1 MIGQGLGRVAQAE
14 KLSIQQLEE
23 ALENRTIP
31 AYIGIPLLEEKV
43 QIEQRMKMAQAGQM
57 PPPEMTIADQVMGQ
71 AQELSGGID
80 QAPIDFAP
88 EMAGGGIVA
97 FEDGGQVQRFQNQGM
112 VQEQIP
118 PMTPEE
124 LRRYQMTKELPERFK
139 NAAQTDPGALEDPG
153 IAPRMDQPPPPPD
166 QGLGA
171 ATRGFEPLDPTKI
184 LEQTET
190 LYSGLYGKGT
200 GAAAP
205 GDKMGYVQ
213 KAEDFFKAA
222 GVNLDMAAQQ
232 AAEIAAEKE
241 ALGKDRE
248 EAKNMRIMEAGFAI
262 MAGTSPNAFENI
274 GKGATKAMQGFASDI
289 KDLQKTERELA
300 NASRQMMQAQ
310 NQIRMGV
317 ATAAGDDYQKAVD
330 RYNAANKDMADRKA
344 SLADKIMSDDR
355 SRQIVKAQMQSN
367 LKDTTD
373 EVFAKMIAEGAPN
386 NAATRVEAKKEAAK
400 ILGTTQLYGQRE
412 RREGSASERA
422 DKALNSPLNPYF
434 TPYREAVKS
443 GNEAEARRIFNIV
456 RNQML
461 DRDEG
466 TQGATSMRGGEAPPL
481 PPGFQL
487 QPIS

>member
-112 VQEQIP
+112 VQIP

-124 LRRYQMTKELPERFK
+124 LRRYQITKELPERFK
-139 NAAQTDPGALEDPG
+139 NAAQTDPGALEDTG
-153 IAPRMDQPPPPPD
+153 IAPRMDQPSPPPN

-171 ATRGFEPLDPTKI
+171 ATRGFEPLDPNKI

-330 RYNAANKDMADRKA
+330 RYNAAKEKIADRKVG
-344 SLADKIMSDDR
+344 LAEKLISNETSQKI
-355 SRQIVKAQMQSN
+355 VAAQMKS
-367 LKDTTD
+367 KPTTF
-373 EVFAKMIAEGAPN
+373 E
-386 NAATRVEAKKEAAK
+386 
-400 ILGTTQLYGQRE
+400 QQRD
-412 RREGSASERA
+412 S
-422 DKALNSPLNPYF
+422 L
-434 TPYREAVKS
+434 
-443 GNEAEARRIFNIV
+443 
-456 RNQML
+456 
-461 DRDEG
+461 
-466 TQGATSMRGGEAPPL
+466 MRGGMSEVEATKLIIGATRTGALTPALLEKEFNDFGVIQQAKYKNRGINTSKEYAAWRLAGNEPL
-481 PPGFQL
+481 ESGVGGAATGQIVRQFSDIQ
-487 QPIS
+487 

>member
-1 MIGQGLGRVAQAE
+1 MIGQGLGRVALAE
-14 KLSIQQLEE
+14 RLSISQLEE
-23 ALENRTIP
+23 AIQNRTIP
-31 AYIGIPLLEEKV
+31 AYIGIPLLEEKT
-43 QIEQRMKMAQAGQM
+43 QLEERMRAAQMGMTPQ
-57 PPPEMTIADQVMGQ
+57 PEMTIADQVMQQ
-71 AQELSGGID
+71 ANMAQGGID
-80 QAPIDFAP
+80 EIPVEM

-112 VQEQIP
+112 VQIP

-139 NAAQTDPGALEDPG
+139 NAAQTDPGALEDTG
-153 IAPRMDQPPPPPD
+153 IAPRMDQPSPPPD

-184 LEQTET
+184 LQQTEA

-274 GKGATKAMQGFASDI
+274 GKGATQALKGYTSDI
-289 KDLQKTERELA
+289 KDLQKTERELGDA
-300 NASRQMMQAQ
+300 TRKMMQAQ

-317 ATAAGDDYQKAVD
+317 ATAAGEDYQKAVE
-330 RYNAANKDMADRKA
+330 RYNAAKEKMADRKA
-344 SLADKIMSDDR
+344 GLAEKLISNR
-355 SRQIVKAQMQSN
+355 TSQQIVEAQMRSKPSDV
-367 LKDTTD
+367 L
-373 EVFAKMIAEGAPN
+373 
-386 NAATRVEAKKEAAK
+386 
-400 ILGTTQLYGQRE
+400 
-412 RREGSASERA
+412 
-422 DKALNSPLNPYF
+422 
-434 TPYREAVKS
+434 REACCS
-443 GNEAEARRIFNIV
+443 
-456 RNQML
+456 
-461 DRDEG
+461 
-466 TQGATSMRGGEAPPL
+466 
-481 PPGFQL
+481 
-487 QPIS
+487 

>member
-1 MIGQGLGRVAQAE
+1 
-14 KLSIQQLEE
+14 
-23 ALENRTIP
+23 
-31 AYIGIPLLEEKV
+31 
-43 QIEQRMKMAQAGQM
+43 MAQAGQM

-139 NAAQTDPGALEDPG
+139 NAAQTDPGALEDTG
-153 IAPRMDQPPPPPD
+153 IAPRMDQPSPPPD

-330 RYNAANKDMADRKA
+330 RYDAAKEKIADRKA

-461 DRDEG
+461 DRDDEG
-466 TQGATSMRGGEAPPL
+466 AQGAARPASSSGQIVRQ
-481 PPGFQL
+481 FSDIQ
-487 QPIS
+487 

>member
-139 NAAQTDPGALEDPG
+139 NAAQTDPGALEDTG
-153 IAPRMDQPPPPPD
+153 IAPRMDQPSPPPD

-184 LEQTET
+184 LQQTEA

-330 RYNAANKDMADRKA
+330 RYNAAKEKIADRKVG
-344 SLADKIMSDDR
+344 LAEKLISNETSQKI
-355 SRQIVKAQMQSN
+355 VAAQMKS
-367 LKDTTD
+367 KPTTF
-373 EVFAKMIAEGAPN
+373 E
-386 NAATRVEAKKEAAK
+386 
-400 ILGTTQLYGQRE
+400 QQRD
-412 RREGSASERA
+412 S
-422 DKALNSPLNPYF
+422 L
-434 TPYREAVKS
+434 
-443 GNEAEARRIFNIV
+443 
-456 RNQML
+456 
-461 DRDEG
+461 
-466 TQGATSMRGGEAPPL
+466 MRGGMSEVEATKLIIGATRTGALTPALLEKEFNDFGIIQQAKYKNRGINTSKEYAAWRLAGNEPL
-481 PPGFQL
+481 ESGVGGGSSGEKVIDFGS
-487 QPIS
+487 IR

>member
-139 NAAQTDPGALEDPG
+139 NAAQTDPGALEDTG
-153 IAPRMDQPPPPPD
+153 IAPRMDQPSPPPD

-184 LEQTET
+184 LQQTEA

-330 RYNAANKDMADRKA
+330 RYNAAKEKIADRKVG
-344 SLADKIMSDDR
+344 LAEKLISNETSQKI
-355 SRQIVKAQMQSN
+355 VAAQMKS
-367 LKDTTD
+367 KPTTF
-373 EVFAKMIAEGAPN
+373 E
-386 NAATRVEAKKEAAK
+386 
-400 ILGTTQLYGQRE
+400 QQRD
-412 RREGSASERA
+412 S
-422 DKALNSPLNPYF
+422 L
-434 TPYREAVKS
+434 
-443 GNEAEARRIFNIV
+443 
-456 RNQML
+456 
-461 DRDEG
+461 
-466 TQGATSMRGGEAPPL
+466 MRGGMSEVEATKLIIGATRTGALTPALLEKEFNDFGVIQQAKYKNRGINTSKEYAAWRLAGNEPL
-481 PPGFQL
+481 ESGVGGGSSGEKVIDFGS
-487 QPIS
+487 IR

>member
-57 PPPEMTIADQVMGQ
+57 APPEMTIADQVMGQ

-112 VQEQIP
+112 VQIP

-139 NAAQTDPGALEDPG
+139 NAAQTDPGALEDTG
-153 IAPRMDQPPPPPD
+153 IAPRMDQPSPPPD

-184 LEQTET
+184 LQQTEA
-190 LYSGLYGKGT
+190 LYSGLYGEGT

-205 GDKMGYVQ
+205 GEKMGYVQ

-330 RYNAANKDMADRKA
+330 RYNAAKEKIADRKVG
-344 SLADKIMSDDR
+344 LAEKLISNETSQKI
-355 SRQIVKAQMQSN
+355 VAAQMKS
-367 LKDTTD
+367 KPTTF
-373 EVFAKMIAEGAPN
+373 E
-386 NAATRVEAKKEAAK
+386 
-400 ILGTTQLYGQRE
+400 QQRD
-412 RREGSASERA
+412 S
-422 DKALNSPLNPYF
+422 L
-434 TPYREAVKS
+434 
-443 GNEAEARRIFNIV
+443 
-456 RNQML
+456 
-461 DRDEG
+461 
-466 TQGATSMRGGEAPPL
+466 MRGGMSEVEATKLIIGATRTGALTPALLEKEFNDFGVIQQAKYKNRGINTSKEYAAWRLAGNEPL
-481 PPGFQL
+481 ESGVGGAATGQIVRQFSDIQ
-487 QPIS
+487 

>member
-57 PPPEMTIADQVMGQ
+57 APPEMTIADQVMGQ
-71 AQELSGGID
+71 AEELSGGID

-112 VQEQIP
+112 VQIE

-139 NAAQTDPGALEDPG
+139 NAAQTDPGALEDTG
-153 IAPRMDQPPPPPD
+153 IAPRMDQPSPPPD

-184 LEQTET
+184 LQQTEA
-190 LYSGLYGKGT
+190 LYSGLYGEGT

-205 GDKMGYVQ
+205 GEKMGYVQ

-330 RYNAANKDMADRKA
+330 RYNAAKEKIADRKVG
-344 SLADKIMSDDR
+344 LAEKLISNETSQKI
-355 SRQIVKAQMQSN
+355 VAAQMKS
-367 LKDTTD
+367 KPTTF
-373 EVFAKMIAEGAPN
+373 E
-386 NAATRVEAKKEAAK
+386 
-400 ILGTTQLYGQRE
+400 QQRD
-412 RREGSASERA
+412 S
-422 DKALNSPLNPYF
+422 L
-434 TPYREAVKS
+434 
-443 GNEAEARRIFNIV
+443 
-456 RNQML
+456 
-461 DRDEG
+461 
-466 TQGATSMRGGEAPPL
+466 MRGGMSEVEATKLIIGATRTGALTPALLEKEFNDFGVIQQAKYKNRGINTSKEYAAWRLAGNEPL
-481 PPGFQL
+481 ESGVGGGSSGEKVIDFGS
-487 QPIS
+487 IR

>member
-71 AQELSGGID
+71 AEELSGGID

-139 NAAQTDPGALEDPG
+139 NAAQTDPGALEDTG
-153 IAPRMDQPPPPPD
+153 IAPRMDQPSPPPD

-184 LEQTET
+184 LQQTEA
-190 LYSGLYGKGT
+190 LYSGLYGEGT

-205 GDKMGYVQ
+205 GEKMGYVQ

-330 RYNAANKDMADRKA
+330 RYNAAKEKIADRKVG
-344 SLADKIMSDDR
+344 LAEKLISNETSQKI
-355 SRQIVKAQMQSN
+355 VAAQMKS
-367 LKDTTD
+367 KPTTF
-373 EVFAKMIAEGAPN
+373 E
-386 NAATRVEAKKEAAK
+386 
-400 ILGTTQLYGQRE
+400 QQRD
-412 RREGSASERA
+412 S
-422 DKALNSPLNPYF
+422 L
-434 TPYREAVKS
+434 
-443 GNEAEARRIFNIV
+443 
-456 RNQML
+456 
-461 DRDEG
+461 
-466 TQGATSMRGGEAPPL
+466 MRGGMSEVEATKLIIGATRTGALTPALLEKEFNDFGVIQQAKYKNRGINTSKEYAAWRLAGNEPL
-481 PPGFQL
+481 ESGVGGAATGQIVRQFSDIQ
-487 QPIS
+487 

>member
-57 PPPEMTIADQVMGQ
+57 PPPQMTIADQVMGQ
-71 AQELSGGID
+71 AEELSGGID
-80 QAPIDFAP
+80 QVPMDFAP

-124 LRRYQMTKELPERFK
+124 LRRYQLTKELPERFK
-139 NAAQTDPGALEDPG
+139 NAAQTDPGALEDTG
-153 IAPRMDQPPPPPD
+153 IAPRMDQPSPPPD

-222 GVNLDMAAQQ
+222 GVNLNMAAQQ

-248 EAKNMRIMEAGFAI
+248 KAKNMRIVEAGFAI

-330 RYNAANKDMADRKA
+330 RYNAANDKMAERKVG
-344 SLADKIMSDDR
+344 LAEKLISNKT
-355 SRQIVKAQMQSN
+355 SQQIVEAQM
-367 LKDTTD
+367 KPKPTTF
-373 EVFAKMIAEGAPN
+373 E
-386 NAATRVEAKKEAAK
+386 
-400 ILGTTQLYGQRE
+400 QQRD
-412 RREGSASERA
+412 S
-422 DKALNSPLNPYF
+422 L
-434 TPYREAVKS
+434 
-443 GNEAEARRIFNIV
+443 
-456 RNQML
+456 
-461 DRDEG
+461 
-466 TQGATSMRGGEAPPL
+466 MRGGMSEVEATKLIIGATRTGALTPALLEKEFNDFGVIQQAKYKNRGINTSKEYAAWRLAGNEPL
-481 PPGFQL
+481 ESGVGGGSSGEKVIDFGS
-487 QPIS
+487 IR

>member
-57 PPPEMTIADQVMGQ
+57 APPEMTIADQVMGQ
-71 AQELSGGID
+71 AEELSGGID

-112 VQEQIP
+112 VQIE

-139 NAAQTDPGALEDPG
+139 NAAQTDPGALEDTG
-153 IAPRMDQPPPPPD
+153 IAPRMDQPSPPPD

-184 LEQTET
+184 LQQTEA
-190 LYSGLYGKGT
+190 LYSGLYGEGT

-205 GDKMGYVQ
+205 GEKMGYVQ

-330 RYNAANKDMADRKA
+330 RYNAAKEKIADRKVG
-344 SLADKIMSDDR
+344 LAEKLISNETSQKI
-355 SRQIVKAQMQSN
+355 VAAQMKS
-367 LKDTTD
+367 KPTTF
-373 EVFAKMIAEGAPN
+373 E
-386 NAATRVEAKKEAAK
+386 
-400 ILGTTQLYGQRE
+400 QQRD
-412 RREGSASERA
+412 S
-422 DKALNSPLNPYF
+422 L
-434 TPYREAVKS
+434 
-443 GNEAEARRIFNIV
+443 
-456 RNQML
+456 
-461 DRDEG
+461 
-466 TQGATSMRGGEAPPL
+466 MRGGMSEVEATKLIIGATRTGALTPALLEKEFNDFGVIQQAKYKNRGINTSKEYAAWRLAGNEPL
-481 PPGFQL
+481 ESGVGGAATGQIVRQFSDIQ
-487 QPIS
+487 

>member
-57 PPPEMTIADQVMGQ
+57 APPEMTIADQVMGQ

-112 VQEQIP
+112 VQIE

-139 NAAQTDPGALEDPG
+139 NAAQTDPGALEDTG
-153 IAPRMDQPPPPPD
+153 IAPRMDQPSPPPD

-184 LEQTET
+184 LQQTEA
-190 LYSGLYGKGT
+190 LYSGLYGEGT

-222 GVNLDMAAQQ
+222 GVNLNMAAQQ

-330 RYNAANKDMADRKA
+330 RYNAAKEKIADRKVG
-344 SLADKIMSDDR
+344 LAEKLISNETSQKI
-355 SRQIVKAQMQSN
+355 VAAQMKS
-367 LKDTTD
+367 KPTTF
-373 EVFAKMIAEGAPN
+373 E
-386 NAATRVEAKKEAAK
+386 
-400 ILGTTQLYGQRE
+400 QQRD
-412 RREGSASERA
+412 S
-422 DKALNSPLNPYF
+422 L
-434 TPYREAVKS
+434 
-443 GNEAEARRIFNIV
+443 
-456 RNQML
+456 
-461 DRDEG
+461 
-466 TQGATSMRGGEAPPL
+466 MRGGMSEVEATKLIIGATRTGALTPALLEKEFNDFGVIQQAKYKNRGINTSKEYAAWRLAGNEPL
-481 PPGFQL
+481 ESGVGGGSSGEKVIDFGS
-487 QPIS
+487 IR

>member
-139 NAAQTDPGALEDPG
+139 NAAQTDPGALEDTG
-153 IAPRMDQPPPPPD
+153 IAPRMDQPSPPPD

-184 LEQTET
+184 LQQTEA

-330 RYNAANKDMADRKA
+330 RYNAAKEKIADRKVG
-344 SLADKIMSDDR
+344 LAEKLISNETSQKI
-355 SRQIVKAQMQSN
+355 VAAQMKS
-367 LKDTTD
+367 KPTTF
-373 EVFAKMIAEGAPN
+373 E
-386 NAATRVEAKKEAAK
+386 
-400 ILGTTQLYGQRE
+400 QQRD
-412 RREGSASERA
+412 S
-422 DKALNSPLNPYF
+422 L
-434 TPYREAVKS
+434 
-443 GNEAEARRIFNIV
+443 
-456 RNQML
+456 
-461 DRDEG
+461 
-466 TQGATSMRGGEAPPL
+466 MRGGMSEVEATKLIIGATRTGALTPALLEKEFNDFGIIQQAKYKNRGINTSKEYAAWRLAGNEPL
-481 PPGFQL
+481 ESGVGGAATGQIVRQFSDIQ
-487 QPIS
+487 

>member
-1 MIGQGLGRVAQAE
+1 M
-14 KLSIQQLEE
+14 QLKRI
-23 ALENRTIP
+23 LELLRTQV
-31 AYIGIPLLEEKV
+31 LLLV
-43 QIEQRMKMAQAGQM
+43 WI
-57 PPPEMTIADQVMGQ
+57 
-71 AQELSGGID
+71 
-80 QAPIDFAP
+80 
-88 EMAGGGIVA
+88 
-97 FEDGGQVQRFQNQGM
+97 N
-112 VQEQIP
+112 
-118 PMTPEE
+118 
-124 LRRYQMTKELPERFK
+124 
-139 NAAQTDPGALEDPG
+139 
-153 IAPRMDQPPPPPD
+153 PPPPPN

-248 EAKNMRIMEAGFAI
+248 EAKNMRIIEAGFAI

-330 RYNAANKDMADRKA
+330 RYNAANDKMADRKA
-344 SLADKIMSDDR
+344 
-355 SRQIVKAQMQSN
+355 
-367 LKDTTD
+367 
-373 EVFAKMIAEGAPN
+373 
-386 NAATRVEAKKEAAK
+386 
-400 ILGTTQLYGQRE
+400 ILGRQDYE
-412 RREGSASERA
+412 
-422 DKALNSPLNPYF
+422 
-434 TPYREAVKS
+434 
-443 GNEAEARRIFNIV
+443 
-456 RNQML
+456 
-461 DRDEG
+461 
-466 TQGATSMRGGEAPPL
+466 
-481 PPGFQL
+481 
-487 QPIS
+487 

>member
-1 MIGQGLGRVAQAE
+1 M
-14 KLSIQQLEE
+14 
-23 ALENRTIP
+23 
-31 AYIGIPLLEEKV
+31 
-43 QIEQRMKMAQAGQM
+43 
-57 PPPEMTIADQVMGQ
+57 
-71 AQELSGGID
+71 
-80 QAPIDFAP
+80 DFAP

-124 LRRYQMTKELPERFK
+124 LQRYQMTGELPERFK
-139 NAAQTDPGALEDPG
+139 NAAQTDPGALEDTG
-153 IAPRMDQPPPPPD
+153 IAPRMDQPPPPSN

-171 ATRGFEPLDPTKI
+171 GTRGFEPLDPTKI

-205 GDKMGYVQ
+205 GDKIGYVQ

-248 EAKNMRIMEAGFAI
+248 EAKNMRIVEAGLAI

-274 GKGATKAMQGFASDI
+274 GKGATKAMQGFAQDI

-317 ATAAGDDYQKAVD
+317 ATAASDDYQKAVD
-330 RYNAANKDMADRKA
+330 RYNAANDKMADRKA
-344 SLADKIMSDDR
+344 SLADKIMGDDR
-355 SRQIVKAQMQSN
+355 ARQIVEAQSRSSTYEQMRSDALSGDPKRQAFAEKYLGMSKTGAAGETTYSTEWTRASIIDKAQ
-367 LKDTTD
+367 LKKQGINTIQDY
-373 EVFAKMIAEGAPN
+373 IAYRERGGAPLGGG
-386 NAATRVEAKKEAAK
+386 AAT
-400 ILGTTQLYGQRE
+400 GQ
-412 RREGSASERA
+412 
-422 DKALNSPLNPYF
+422 
-434 TPYREAVKS
+434 
-443 GNEAEARRIFNIV
+443 IV
-456 RNQML
+456 RQFS
-461 DRDEG
+461 DI
-466 TQGATSMRGGEAPPL
+466 Q
-481 PPGFQL
+481 
-487 QPIS
+487 

>member
-43 QIEQRMKMAQAGQM
+43 QLEQRMKMAQAGQM
-57 PPPEMTIADQVMGQ
+57 PPPQMTIADQVMGQ
-71 AQELSGGID
+71 AEELSGGID
-80 QAPIDFAP
+80 QVPMNFAP

-124 LRRYQMTKELPERFK
+124 LRRYQMTEELPERFK
-139 NAAQTDPGALEDPG
+139 NAAQTDPGALEDTG
-153 IAPRMDQPPPPPD
+153 IAPRMDQPPPPSN

-205 GDKMGYVQ
+205 GDKIGYVQ

-248 EAKNMRIMEAGFAI
+248 EAKNMRIVEAGLAI

-274 GKGATKAMQGFASDI
+274 GKGATKAMQGFAQDI

-317 ATAAGDDYQKAVD
+317 ATSASDDYQKAVD
-330 RYNAANKDMADRKA
+330 RYNAANKDIADRKA
-344 SLADKIMSDDR
+344 SLAQNLMNERR
-355 SRQIVKAQMQSN
+355 SMQIVKAQMSS
-367 LKDTTD
+367 KPSD
-373 EVFAKMIAEGAPN
+373 FAEKL
-386 NAATRVEAKKEAAK
+386 AA
-400 ILGTTQLYGQRE
+400 L
-412 RREGSASERA
+412 
-422 DKALNSPLNPYF
+422 
-434 TPYREAVKS
+434 
-443 GNEAEARRIFNIV
+443 
-456 RNQML
+456 
-461 DRDEG
+461 
-466 TQGATSMRGGEAPPL
+466 MRGGMSEVEGTKLILGASRTGALTPALLEKEFNDLKITQQMKYKNLGINTPKEYAAWRL
-481 PPGFQL
+481 AGNE
-487 QPIS
+487 PIESGVGGGSSGEKVIDFGSI

>member
-71 AQELSGGID
+71 AEQLSGGID

-112 VQEQIP
+112 VQIE

-139 NAAQTDPGALEDPG
+139 NAAQTDPGALEDTG
-153 IAPRMDQPPPPPD
+153 IAPRMDQPSPPPD

-184 LEQTET
+184 LQQTEA
-190 LYSGLYGKGT
+190 LYSGLYGEGT

-205 GDKMGYVQ
+205 GEKMGYVQ

-330 RYNAANKDMADRKA
+330 RYNAAKEKIADRKVG
-344 SLADKIMSDDR
+344 LAEKLISNETSQKI
-355 SRQIVKAQMQSN
+355 VAAQMKS
-367 LKDTTD
+367 KPTTF
-373 EVFAKMIAEGAPN
+373 E
-386 NAATRVEAKKEAAK
+386 
-400 ILGTTQLYGQRE
+400 QQRD
-412 RREGSASERA
+412 S
-422 DKALNSPLNPYF
+422 L
-434 TPYREAVKS
+434 
-443 GNEAEARRIFNIV
+443 
-456 RNQML
+456 
-461 DRDEG
+461 
-466 TQGATSMRGGEAPPL
+466 MRGGMSEVEATKLIIGATRTGALTPALLEKEFNDFGVIQQAKYKNRGINTSKEYAAWRLAGNEPL
-481 PPGFQL
+481 ESGVGGGSLSAANDPLGLRNP
-487 QPIS
+487 

>member
-57 PPPEMTIADQVMGQ
+57 APPEMTIADQVMGQ

-112 VQEQIP
+112 VQIP

-139 NAAQTDPGALEDPG
+139 NAAQTDPGALEDTG
-153 IAPRMDQPPPPPD
+153 IAPRMDQPSPPPD

-184 LEQTET
+184 LQQTEA
-190 LYSGLYGKGT
+190 LYSGLYGEGT

-330 RYNAANKDMADRKA
+330 RYNAAKEKIADRKVG
-344 SLADKIMSDDR
+344 LAEKLISNETSQKI
-355 SRQIVKAQMQSN
+355 VAAQMKS
-367 LKDTTD
+367 KPTTF
-373 EVFAKMIAEGAPN
+373 E
-386 NAATRVEAKKEAAK
+386 
-400 ILGTTQLYGQRE
+400 QQRD
-412 RREGSASERA
+412 S
-422 DKALNSPLNPYF
+422 L
-434 TPYREAVKS
+434 
-443 GNEAEARRIFNIV
+443 
-456 RNQML
+456 
-461 DRDEG
+461 
-466 TQGATSMRGGEAPPL
+466 MRGGMSEVEATKLIIGATRTGALTPALLEKEFNDFGVIQQAKYKNRGINTSKEYAAWRLAGNEPL
-481 PPGFQL
+481 ESGVGGAATGQIVRQFSDIQ
-487 QPIS
+487 

>member
-57 PPPEMTIADQVMGQ
+57 APPEMTIADQVMGQ
-71 AQELSGGID
+71 AEQLSGGID

-112 VQEQIP
+112 VQIP

-124 LRRYQMTKELPERFK
+124 LRRYQLTKELPERFK
-139 NAAQTDPGALEDPG
+139 NAAQTDPGALEDTG
-153 IAPRMDQPPPPPD
+153 IAPRMDQPSPPPN

-171 ATRGFEPLDPTKI
+171 ATRGFEPLDPNKI

-222 GVNLDMAAQQ
+222 GVNLNMAAQQ

-330 RYNAANKDMADRKA
+330 RYNAAKEKIADRKVG
-344 SLADKIMSDDR
+344 LAEKLISNRTSQQIVESQMGKPSVFSEQLAALKSDD
-355 SRQIVKAQMQSN
+355 
-367 LKDTTD
+367 
-373 EVFAKMIAEGAPN
+373 P
-386 NAATRVEAKKEAAK
+386 ATREAARTA
-400 ILGTTQLYGQRE
+400 IG
-412 RREGSASERA
+412 AS
-422 DKALNSPLNPYF
+422 KTGVLTPALLEKEFNDFGIIQQAKYKNRGINTSKEYAAWRL
-434 TPYREAVKS
+434 A
-443 GNEAEARRIFNIV
+443 GNEPLESGVGGGSLSAANDPLGL
-456 RNQML
+456 RN
-461 DRDEG
+461 
-466 TQGATSMRGGEAPPL
+466 P
-481 PPGFQL
+481 
-487 QPIS
+487 

>member
-57 PPPEMTIADQVMGQ
+57 APPEMTIADQVMGQ

-139 NAAQTDPGALEDPG
+139 NAAQTDPGALEDTG
-153 IAPRMDQPPPPPD
+153 IAPRMDQPSPPPD

-184 LEQTET
+184 LQQTEA
-190 LYSGLYGKGT
+190 LYSGLYGEGT

-205 GDKMGYVQ
+205 GEKMGYVQ

-330 RYNAANKDMADRKA
+330 RYNAAKEKIADRKVG
-344 SLADKIMSDDR
+344 LAEKLISNETSQKI
-355 SRQIVKAQMQSN
+355 VAAQMKS
-367 LKDTTD
+367 KPTTF
-373 EVFAKMIAEGAPN
+373 E
-386 NAATRVEAKKEAAK
+386 
-400 ILGTTQLYGQRE
+400 QQRD
-412 RREGSASERA
+412 S
-422 DKALNSPLNPYF
+422 L
-434 TPYREAVKS
+434 
-443 GNEAEARRIFNIV
+443 
-456 RNQML
+456 
-461 DRDEG
+461 
-466 TQGATSMRGGEAPPL
+466 MRGGMSEVEATKLIIGATRTGALTPALLEKEFNDFGVIQQAKYKNRGINTSKEYAAWRLAGNEPL
-481 PPGFQL
+481 ESGVGGAATGQIVRQFSDIQ
-487 QPIS
+487 

>member
-57 PPPEMTIADQVMGQ
+57 APPEMTIADQVMGQ
-71 AQELSGGID
+71 AEQLSGGID

-112 VQEQIP
+112 VQIP

-124 LRRYQMTKELPERFK
+124 LRRYQLTKELPERFK
-139 NAAQTDPGALEDPG
+139 NAAQTDPGALEDTG
-153 IAPRMDQPPPPPD
+153 IAPRMDQPSPPPN

-171 ATRGFEPLDPTKI
+171 ATRGFEPLDPNKI

-222 GVNLDMAAQQ
+222 GVNLNMAAQQ

-330 RYNAANKDMADRKA
+330 RYNAAKEKIADRKVG
-344 SLADKIMSDDR
+344 LAEKLISNRTSQQIVESQMRSKPSVFSEQLAALKSDD
-355 SRQIVKAQMQSN
+355 
-367 LKDTTD
+367 
-373 EVFAKMIAEGAPN
+373 P
-386 NAATRVEAKKEAAK
+386 ATREAARTA
-400 ILGTTQLYGQRE
+400 IG
-412 RREGSASERA
+412 AS
-422 DKALNSPLNPYF
+422 KTGVLTPALLEKEFNDFGIIQQAKYKNRGINTSKEYAAWRL
-434 TPYREAVKS
+434 A
-443 GNEAEARRIFNIV
+443 GNEPLESGVGGGSLSAANDPLGL
-456 RNQML
+456 RN
-461 DRDEG
+461 
-466 TQGATSMRGGEAPPL
+466 P
-481 PPGFQL
+481 
-487 QPIS
+487 

>member
-124 LRRYQMTKELPERFK
+124 LRRYQLTKQLPERFK

-153 IAPRMDQPPPPPD
+153 IAPRMDQPAPPPD

-190 LYSGLYGKGT
+190 LYGGLYGKGT

-241 ALGKDRE
+241 SLGKDRE

-289 KDLQKTERELA
+289 KDLQKTERELG

-317 ATAAGDDYQKAVD
+317 ATSASDDYQKAVD
-330 RYNAANKDMADRKA
+330 RYNAAGEKMADRKA
-344 SLADKIMSDDR
+344 SLADKIMSDNR
-355 SRQIVKAQMQSN
+355 ARQIVEAQMRSKPSAFSEQLAA
-367 LKDTTD
+367 LKSDD
-373 EVFAKMIAEGAPN
+373 P
-386 NAATRVEAKKEAAK
+386 ATREAARIAIGASKTGALTPALLEKEFNDLK
-400 ILGTTQLYGQRE
+400 ITQQMKYKNLGI
-412 RREGSASERA
+412 
-422 DKALNSPLNPYF
+422 N
-434 TPYREAVKS
+434 TPKEYAAWRLA
-443 GNEAEARRIFNIV
+443 GNEPIESGV
-456 RNQML
+456 
-461 DRDEG
+461 
-466 TQGATSMRGGEAPPL
+466 GGGSSGEKVIDF
-481 PPGFQL
+481 GS
-487 QPIS
+487 IR